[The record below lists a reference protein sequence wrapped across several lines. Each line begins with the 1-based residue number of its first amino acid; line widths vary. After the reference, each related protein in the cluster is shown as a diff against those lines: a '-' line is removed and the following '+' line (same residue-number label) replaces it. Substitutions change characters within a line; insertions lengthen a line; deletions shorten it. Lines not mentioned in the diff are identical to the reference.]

1 MSVSPAVNLV
11 QTRLHP
17 TGTLVHGGAR
27 RGKMSPEYISW
38 CKAKSRCFS
47 PSDDNYSSYGGKGIR
62 MCRSW
67 RNSFVSFRNDMG
79 RRPKGKTLDRI
90 KNNLHY
96 SCGHCAECKRRG
108 WKMNCRWATFR
119 QQLANC
125 AKPREAHGFTS
136 YGIIPREIGVWY
148 KLRER
153 AARGEIEISPSWKS
167 YKNFIAD
174 VGKRPSPKHRI
185 YRLLNKGAFAPGNAK
200 WMSIPQ
206 RVEERRKARPH
217 KPRVYVRPGYCPS
230 GHKYTKK
237 NTYRSASGHRYCREC
252 HRVESRAYYDKHL
265 RVRPERHLPLAA

>member
-1 MSVSPAVNLV
+1 MSASSAVNLL

-17 TGTLVHGGAR
+17 AGFFIHGKSR
-27 RGKMSPEYISW
+27 RGKASREYISW
-38 CKAKSRCFS
+38 TAAKQRCFN
-47 PSDDNYSSYGGKGIR
+47 PNSDKYPSYGAKGIT
-62 MCRSW
+62 MCAGW
-67 RNSFVSFRNDMG
+67 RNAFVSFLTDMG
-79 RRPKGKTLDRI
+79 PRPKGKTLDRI
-90 KNNLHY
+90 KNKLHY
-96 SCGHCAECKRRG
+96 SCGHCAECKHRG
-108 WKMNCRWATFR
+108 WKKNCRWATFR
-119 QQLANC
+119 EQQANC
-125 AKPREAHGFTS
+125 GHPREAHGLTS
-136 YGIIPREIGVWY
+136 NGIIPREFHVWY

-153 AARGEIEISPSWKS
+153 AARGEIELSPRWKS
-167 YKNFIAD
+167 FKNFIAD
-174 VGKRPSPKHRI
+174 VGRRPSPKHRI
-185 YRLLNKGAFAPGNAK
+185 YRLLNKGAFVPGNAM